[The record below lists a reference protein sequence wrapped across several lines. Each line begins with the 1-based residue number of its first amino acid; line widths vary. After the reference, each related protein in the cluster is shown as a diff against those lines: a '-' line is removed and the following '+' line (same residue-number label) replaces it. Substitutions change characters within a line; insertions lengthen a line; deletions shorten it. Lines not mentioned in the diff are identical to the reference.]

1 MVGSPGWSAGL
12 LACVVAVSAGAAPA
26 RASDVGNTPL
36 PPAVASIMAK
46 PQYANAS
53 WGLLELDPN
62 GAPVVSRRADE
73 MFEPGSSTKLFS
85 ISAAWKTLGPDHRFT
100 TPVYSLGHRRG
111 TTLHGN
117 LVLVGAG
124 DLSLGGRT

>member
-1 MVGSPGWSAGL
+1 
-12 LACVVAVSAGAAPA
+12 
-26 RASDVGNTPL
+26 
-36 PPAVASIMAK
+36 MAK

-53 WGLLELDPN
+53 WGLLELDAN
-62 GAPVVSRRADE
+62 EAPVVSQRADE

-100 TPVYSLGHRRG
+100 TPVYALGHRHGRE
-111 TTLHGN
+111 LHGN

-124 DLSLGGRT
+124 DLSAGGRQRAAPSTSRTPTTPTPTAFPSQG